1 MVKFFPSIE
10 PDHADFMLSQPLFFV
25 ASAPYVGRHVNLS
38 PKGQPS
44 RSFAILDS
52 NTVAYVDTTGS
63 GCETIAHVYE
73 NGRVTLMFCS
83 FGVSP
88 MIMRLF
94 CQGRVV
100 EKDDK
105 GFQELVAKM
114 GKGMCLIG
122 ARAVILLRVFKLQT
136 SCGFGVPLFG
146 ESRDTTEEEK
156 TLESLQGSQDRWT
169 LHKWASSMEKK
180 KALLG
185 YQRNS
190 NYRSLDGLTGLRS
203 ARRARGQWM
212 LLEEG
217 RAWASRV
224 MKQWEAILLGMLIAA
239 LMVVF
244 LKTTG
249 FLALEAKLQ

>member
-10 PDHADFMLSQPLFFV
+10 PDHVDFMLSQPLFFV

-52 NTVAYVDTTGS
+52 NTVAYIDATGS
-63 GCETIAHVYE
+63 GCETIAHIYE
-73 NGRVTLMFCS
+73 NRRVTIMFCS

-88 MIMRLF
+88 RIMRLF
-94 CQGRVV
+94 CQGQVV

-105 GFQELVAKM
+105 GFEELMAKM
-114 GKGMCLIG
+114 GNGMSLIG
-122 ARAVILLRVFKLQT
+122 ARAVILLRVFKVQT
-136 SCGFGVPLFG
+136 SCGFGVPLLA
-146 ESRDTTEEEK
+146 ESQDTTEEEK
-156 TLESLQGSQDRWT
+156 TSGFPQKFQDRWT
-169 LHKWASSMEKK
+169 LHKWASSMEEK

-190 NYRSLDGLTGLRS
+190 NYKSLDGLTGLRS

-212 LLEEG
+212 LLEAG
-217 RAWASRV
+217 RARIGRI
-224 MKQWEAILLGMLIAA
+224 MKQWEAIVLGMLIMAFV
-239 LMVVF
+239 MVV
-244 LKTTG
+244 LKTVG
-249 FLALEAKLQ
+249 FLVLEAKL